1 MAALAVAKADRTSSA
16 AGPTSLAGGG
26 RLVTREYK
34 SGPQLAQLDNEVN
47 PGALAP
53 SLAAGGGRRAAALQL
68 ISCRRAIWRGA
79 PPSLPSAF
87 FSARLLVA
95 DAPAVSPGTAR
106 ILRLNARCPLCRHND
121 LPWNIRKFAR
131 NRLANLS
138 FGLDLRAV
146 RPWAASAW
154 SHTDLPRLRA
164 GQVAAQ
170 FWAAYVPCESQYRDA
185 VQLTLEQVD
194 VVRRLTARHA
204 PPLAFCTSAAD
215 IESTHQAGRICS
227 LVGVEGGHSLGG
239 SLSVLRTLYAVGVRY
254 LTLTSTCNTPW
265 ADCSLVDNPGQR
277 SENKGLTKFG
287 KVVVRE
293 MNRLGMMVDLSHVSV
308 RTMEDALAA
317 SRAPVIFSH
326 SSARALC
333 NSSRNVP
340 DSVLRK
346 VALNRG
352 LVMVNFY
359 SRFLT
364 CSQDA
369 TVADAAAHIEHVRRV
384 AGVDSVGLG
393 AGYDGINSTPRGL
406 EDASAYP
413 ALFAHLL
420 ATGRWSEAD
429 LRKLAGLNMLRV
441 MRAAEQLITI
451 NKRFQLASGNAGG
464 AGAGPGACATPPLLS
479 QVSVCSQC

>member
-1 MAALAVAKADRTSSA
+1 MALILIPVACTGGEAVAAA
-16 AGPTSLAGGG
+16 AGASGDSPRGLRSPACSSSVASSAGGG
-26 RLVTREYK
+26 RYWPAVALV
-34 SGPQLAQLDNEVN
+34 L
-47 PGALAP
+47 
-53 SLAAGGGRRAAALQL
+53 
-68 ISCRRAIWRGA
+68 
-79 PPSLPSAF
+79 
-87 FSARLLVA
+87 LLVA
-95 DAPAVSPGTAR
+95 AAGVCVPVALRVSADAEPGAYGDGDGDAAAAARQQRMAEARRLLRAV
-106 ILRLNARCPLCRHND
+106 PLVDGHND

-194 VVRRLTARHA
+194 VVRRLTARYS

-265 ADCSLVDNPGQR
+265 ADCSLADSPGRR
-277 SENKGLTKFG
+277 SENKGLTEFG

-359 SRFLT
+359 SQFLT

-369 TVADAAAHIEHVRRV
+369 TVADAAAHIEHVRSV

-441 MRAAEQLITI
+441 MRAAEQM
-451 NKRFQLASGNAGG
+451 RDAMRLAGVPPYEAD
-464 AGAGPGACATPPLLS
+464 PPPTPTDS
-479 QVSVCSQC
+479 CSSAHLF

>member
-1 MAALAVAKADRTSSA
+1 MKL
-16 AGPTSLAGGG
+16 SLGV
-26 RLVTREYK
+26 RVTRC
-34 SGPQLAQLDNEVN
+34 
-47 PGALAP
+47 
-53 SLAAGGGRRAAALQL
+53 
-68 ISCRRAIWRGA
+68 CR
-79 PPSLPSAF
+79 
-87 FSARLLVA
+87 
-95 DAPAVSPGTAR
+95 
-106 ILRLNARCPLCRHND
+106 LCRHND

-131 NRLANLS
+131 NRLANLT

-164 GQVAAQ
+164 GHVAAQ
-170 FWAAYVPCESQYRDA
+170 FWAAYVPCEAQHRDA
-185 VQLTLEQVD
+185 VRLALEQVD
-194 VVRRLTARHA
+194 VVRRLAARYA

-215 IESTHQAGRICS
+215 IESSHQAGRICS

-359 SRFLT
+359 SQFLT

-369 TVADAAAHIEHVRRV
+369 TVADAAAHIEHVRGV

-406 EDASAYP
+406 EDVSGYP

-441 MRAAEQLITI
+441 MRAAEQM
-451 NKRFQLASGNAGG
+451 RDAMQLAGIPPYEAD
-464 AGAGPGACATPPLLS
+464 PPLPPTDNCSSSRLHSRLWPLPLESRLLSPPQPSRQPPAVGRCSPHCTSRAVLS
-479 QVSVCSQC
+479 QSTRGLHCLVPATSQHLRTGSSNQYQQL